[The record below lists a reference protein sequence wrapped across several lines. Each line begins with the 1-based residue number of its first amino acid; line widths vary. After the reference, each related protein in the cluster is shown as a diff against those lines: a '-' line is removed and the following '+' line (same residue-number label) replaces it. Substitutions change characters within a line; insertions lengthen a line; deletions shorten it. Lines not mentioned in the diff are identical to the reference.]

1 MISIE
6 AAVKRH
12 TPMSA
17 FDRDL
22 YRIKL
27 HLDHTRF
34 VYLAAVWCGVS
45 FLLLGAIAVY
55 LYGTGVLSGRHAGLI
70 VGGGA
75 FAIGLGRWGVNAV
88 LGARLNNWL
97 RRNQVLSEDGLK
109 ELRAHGAA
117 HPDIQSVLDIWDFQT
132 EELTTGELA
141 LVRKWSKSLKG

>member
-1 MISIE
+1 MSIAE
-6 AAVKRH
+6 TVKRH

-27 HLDHTRF
+27 HLDHTRIVF
-34 VYLAAVWCGVS
+34 LAAVWCGVC

-55 LYGTGVLSGRHAGLI
+55 LYATGILSGRLAGLI

-75 FAIGLGRWGVNAV
+75 FVIGLGRWGINAV
-88 LGARLNNWL
+88 LGARLNSWL

-117 HPDIQSVLDIWDFQT
+117 HPNIQAVLDIWDFQT
-132 EELTTGELA
+132 EELTTGELD